1 MNPAKRFADAATQK
15 LTKLGQQVVDEL
27 QNKLSDADQD
37 DVSSIVN
44 AVWKT
49 FAVPTEFRDMLL
61 GAAEQSARIS
71 INISDPVGF
80 HKLYLNGAT
89 VDGVKLSDKI
99 YGAVDTG
106 PVIQDIRQSLM
117 VADKWSSLASDLA
130 EQGVVSGGLPDYV
143 QDLLEKARQASSL
156 TGDTD
161 AYAKYRRQVSYVKRR
176 AEGLADSDT
185 SGLAQA
191 YRDIANL
198 SLDASQ
204 DVVDATIERAVM
216 QKARANATRL
226 IRTETARAYGTGAIY
241 DAQQDDDA
249 VGIRVS
255 LSAVHEGYCICDFFV
270 ETDMY
275 GMGPGIYPKDEVP
288 EFPFHP
294 HCMCLLDPWYK
305 GESGEYDDK
314 ATEAAFNDLENDEQ
328 AALVGKKGSWKDLD
342 WETHKIPKGFSEV
355 VEEEE

>member
-1 MNPAKRFADAATQK
+1 MNPASRFADAATQK
-15 LTKLGQQVVDEL
+15 LTKLSLQIVSEL
-27 QNKLSDADQD
+27 QDKLEDADIN
-37 DVSSIVN
+37 DVAKIVS
-44 AVWKT
+44 AVWS
-49 FAVPTEFRDMLL
+49 AYEVPVKFRDMLL
-61 GAAEQSARIS
+61 GSAEQAAGIS
-71 INISDPVGF
+71 INIPDRVGF
-80 HKLYLNGAT
+80 HKYYLNSTT
-89 VDGVKLSDKI
+89 VDGVKLSSKI
-99 YGAVDTG
+99 YDAVDTG
-106 PVIQDIRQSLM
+106 PVIQDIRQSIA
-117 VADKWSSLASDLA
+117 VADKWSSLANDLA

-143 QDLLEKARQASSL
+143 GDLLEKGRQAASL

-176 AEGLADSDT
+176 AEGLVDSD
-185 SGLAQA
+185 SSELAQA

-198 SLDASQ
+198 SFNASQ
-204 DVVDATIERAVM
+204 EVVDATIERAVI

-255 LSAVHEGYCICDFFV
+255 LSAIHEGYCICDFFV
-270 ETDMY
+270 EADMY

-305 GESGEYDDK
+305 GEPGEYDDK
-314 ATEAAFNDLENDEQ
+314 AAKDTFDDLEEDEQ
-328 AALVGKKGSWKDLD
+328 KAIAGKNGTWKDVD
-342 WETHKIPKGFSEV
+342 WETHKVPKGFSEE
-355 VEEEE
+355 VEED